1 MRLIASGDGQSS
13 RRRPLAR
20 GLGLAGGGKPTRV
33 MAFDARR
40 VFAYMS
46 CSPTFEDT
54 TVPDL
59 LVEIKDSIATLTFNR
74 PEARNAL
81 SLELRAMLR
90 DALQV
95 IEYDPAVRCVVLQ
108 GAGENFMAGG
118 DVKSMATKL
127 DQTSDKLRAEFM
139 NRIHDLHPIMYTM
152 RRMGKPIIAS
162 VAGAAA
168 GAGVSM
174 ALAADLVIAAD
185 NAFFTLAYCHIGTS
199 PDGSASFHLPRAVG
213 MKKAMEIALLG
224 DRFDAPSAAA
234 MGMINFVVP
243 AAELA
248 AETTKLAQ
256 RLARGPT
263 HVYGNTKRLLY
274 RSLENEFE
282 AQLQLEAETFAD
294 CAIRADFREGVSA
307 FVEKRK
313 AKFTGT

>member
-1 MRLIASGDGQSS
+1 
-13 RRRPLAR
+13 
-20 GLGLAGGGKPTRV
+20 
-33 MAFDARR
+33 MAFDGRR
-40 VFAYMS
+40 IFAYMS
-46 CSPTFEDT
+46 SFPDFEDT

-90 DALQV
+90 DALQA

-108 GAGENFMAGG
+108 GAGDNFMAGG

-127 DQTSDKLRAEFM
+127 DQPSAKLRAEFM

-224 DRFDAPSAAA
+224 DRFDAASAAA

-243 AAELA
+243 AADLT
-248 AETTKLAQ
+248 AETAKLAQ

-294 CAIRADFREGVSA
+294 CAIRADFREGVAA
-307 FVEKRK
+307 FIEKRK
-313 AKFTGT
+313 TQFTGQ